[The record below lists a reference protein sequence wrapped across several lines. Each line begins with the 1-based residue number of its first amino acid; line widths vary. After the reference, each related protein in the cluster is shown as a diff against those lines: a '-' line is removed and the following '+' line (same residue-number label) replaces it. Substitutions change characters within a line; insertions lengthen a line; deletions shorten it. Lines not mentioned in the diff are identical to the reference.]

1 MKGINLKFLGFL
13 PALIIIVALTVQPVH
28 VFAVS
33 IDELRAKI
41 NDNNTQIAAI
51 QKEIEALQK
60 QLDKTGQD
68 AKSLNNQIAQLNAT
82 VKKLQTDIKLTEK
95 KIVQANLVIEE
106 LNLGIKSKEE
116 EITKSKMVLGELFRS
131 MNEAES
137 ESLVEIL
144 LANNS
149 LSDFFGD
156 IERTKN
162 LQNSINVNL
171 GQLKELKDDLQ
182 VQEAEKEAEKKK
194 LQNLHSS
201 LGDQKS
207 LVETQKGAKNTLL
220 KETKSK
226 ESTYKKLLA
235 DRLAKQQALEDEIS
249 VIEQQ
254 IRVEIDPNS
263 LPKTGSGV
271 LFWPVDNPIITQYF
285 GNTSFAT
292 QNPQVYG
299 GKGHNGL
306 DLRAS
311 IGTPIKSAQIGVVAD
326 IGNTDAYCN
335 GVSYGKW
342 VLIKHDNNLS
352 TLYAHLSLIKV
363 SSGTTV
369 QAGQIIGYSGDT
381 GYSTG
386 PHLHFSVF
394 AAPAVSIGAIKSKI
408 CGTTMK
414 LPISPYNGY
423 LNPLSYL

>member
-1 MKGINLKFLGFL
+1 M
-13 PALIIIVALTVQPVH
+13 
-28 VFAVS
+28 
-33 IDELRAKI
+33 
-41 NDNNTQIAAI
+41 
-51 QKEIEALQK
+51 
-60 QLDKTGQD
+60 
-68 AKSLNNQIAQLNAT
+68 
-82 VKKLQTDIKLTEK
+82 
-95 KIVQANLVIEE
+95 IEE

-116 EITKSKMVLGELFRS
+116 EIANSKMVLAELFRS

-182 VQEAEKEAEKKK
+182 TQEAEKEAEKKK

-207 LVETQKGAKNTLL
+207 LVETQKGEKNTLL

-226 ESTYKKLLA
+226 ESEYKKLLA
-235 DRLAKQQALEDEIS
+235 DRLAKQQALENEIS

-271 LFWPVDNPIITQYF
+271 LLWPVDNPIITQYF
-285 GNTSFAT
+285 GNTPFAT
-292 QNPQVYG
+292 QNPQIYG
-299 GKGHNGL
+299 GKGHNGI

-311 IGTPIKSAQIGVVAD
+311 VGTPIKSAQTGIVTD
-326 IGNTDAYCN
+326 TGNTDAYCN
-335 GVSYGKW
+335 SVSYGKW

-363 SSGTTV
+363 SPGETV
-369 QAGQIIGYSGDT
+369 QASQIIGYSGDT
-381 GYSTG
+381 GYTTG

-394 AAPAVSIGAIKSKI
+394 ATPAVSIGTLKSKV

-414 LPISPYNGY
+414 LPVSPYNGY

>member
-1 MKGINLKFLGFL
+1 MRGVNLKILGFL
-13 PALIIIVALTVQPVH
+13 VALIIISALTARPVC
-28 VFAVS
+28 VFAAG

-41 NDNNTQIAAI
+41 NDNNNQIAAI
-51 QKEIEALQK
+51 QKEIEKLQK

-68 AKSLNNQIAQLNAT
+68 KKSLNNQIAQLSAT
-82 VKKLQTDIKLTEK
+82 VKKLRADIKLTEK
-95 KIVQANLVIEE
+95 KISQANLVIEE
-106 LNLGIKSKEE
+106 FNLEIKSKEE
-116 EITKSKMVLGELFRS
+116 KIADSKRVLAELFRS

-137 ESLVEIL
+137 QSLVEVL

-182 VQEAEKEAEKKK
+182 TQEAKKEAEKKK

-220 KETKSK
+220 RETKSK

-235 DRLAKQQALEDEIS
+235 DRMAKQQALENEIS

-263 LPKTGSGV
+263 LPQPGSGV
-271 LFWPVDNPIITQYF
+271 LLWPVDIPIITQYF
-285 GNTSFAT
+285 GNTPFAT
-292 QNPQVYG
+292 QNPQIYG
-299 GKGHNGL
+299 GKGHNGI

-311 IGTPIKSAQIGVVAD
+311 VGTPIKSAQTGVVTD
-326 IGNTDAYCN
+326 TGNTDAYCN

-363 SSGTTV
+363 SPGETV
-369 QAGQIIGYSGDT
+369 QIGQIIGYSGDT
-381 GYSTG
+381 GYTTG
-386 PHLHFSVF
+386 PHLHFTVF
-394 AAPAVSIGAIKSKI
+394 ATPAVSIGALKSKI